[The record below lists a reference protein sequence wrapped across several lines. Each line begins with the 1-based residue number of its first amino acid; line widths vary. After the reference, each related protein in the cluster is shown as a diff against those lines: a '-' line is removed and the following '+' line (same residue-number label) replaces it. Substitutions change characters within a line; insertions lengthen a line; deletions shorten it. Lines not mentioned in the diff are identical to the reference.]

1 MAIICPYQGRKCREC
16 PHNKWDDDRQRMA
29 CFVKQDL
36 SPEEYQKSQLKAWER
51 ILAKKEK

>member
-1 MAIICPYQGRKCREC
+1 MATICPYQGRKCREC

-36 SPEEYQKSQLKAWER
+36 SPEEYQKSQLEAWER